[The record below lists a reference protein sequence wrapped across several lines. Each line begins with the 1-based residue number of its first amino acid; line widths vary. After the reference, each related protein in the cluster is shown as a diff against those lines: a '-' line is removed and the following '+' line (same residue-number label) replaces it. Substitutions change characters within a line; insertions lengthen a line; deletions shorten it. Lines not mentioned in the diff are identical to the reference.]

1 MVSALSDS
9 TRVCVYDRAGI
20 GFSDVPRALNTAN
33 PAEAAVARVRAEDH
47 TALRM
52 ANDLAALLMK
62 VWNIGLVG
70 RPTQISR
77 LKSTTL

>member
-1 MVSALSDS
+1 MVSPLSDS
-9 TRVCVYDRAGI
+9 TRVCVYDRAGL
-20 GFSDVPRALNTAN
+20 GFSDAARALNASN

-62 VWNIGLVG
+62 VWDIGLVG